1 MFIQWWLL
9 GSSDRCHCALD
20 LLVDDRA
27 ARLALP
33 IQYQRAATTTSALSA
48 SSPFGSISIDTL
60 SKPIRSRN
68 TAAAAPPPLASKVT
82 STFVRQPSS
91 SAAVA
96 QLSFYSI
103 QRVLCVHSSS
113 SPSFVRVSTLCDPLL
128 ANSIHRMNTFVKA
141 LFQWLSLLTVG
152 FASIIRDC
160 SLWVTQQHRHQ
171 IKQQYHLIVFISQSL
186 ALNEI
191 SVLIGYMKRS
201 THNTRNIGNKC
212 ESNVCNRD
220 PTFVG
225 TLSSVDERHTP
236 ES

>member
-1 MFIQWWLL
+1 MCSSHHRSTVCVVFGTISNIYCPLSSLSFFLSMFIQWWLL

-141 LFQWLSLLTVG
+141 LFQ
-152 FASIIRDC
+152 
-160 SLWVTQQHRHQ
+160 
-171 IKQQYHLIVFISQSL
+171 
-186 ALNEI
+186 
-191 SVLIGYMKRS
+191 
-201 THNTRNIGNKC
+201 
-212 ESNVCNRD
+212 
-220 PTFVG
+220 
-225 TLSSVDERHTP
+225 
-236 ES
+236 